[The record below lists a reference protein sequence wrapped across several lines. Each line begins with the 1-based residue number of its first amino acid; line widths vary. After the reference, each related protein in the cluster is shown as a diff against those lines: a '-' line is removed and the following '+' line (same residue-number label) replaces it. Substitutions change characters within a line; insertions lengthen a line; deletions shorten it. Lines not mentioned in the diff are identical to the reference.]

1 MSEPLKGK
9 HPALT
14 AISNGATHSK
24 NKHLDFTTKI
34 LECAVATLLVAA
46 LGVEFG
52 KGLVEASGHFGPGP
66 EIAVQLAGG
75 DHGQ

>member
-1 MSEPLKGK
+1 MVTKTK
-9 HPALT
+9 NPALR

-24 NKHLDFTTKI
+24 KKHLDCTTKI

-52 KGLVEASGHFGPGP
+52 KGLVEASGHFGPGH
-66 EIAVQLAGG
+66 EIAVTIAGG
-75 DHGQ
+75 GHDQ